1 MCIYDISLNLE
12 LEWIKGGNVKNVKK
26 YVANIV
32 VNVTFYF
39 VHQGMK
45 RYEIRVIFCITEV
58 N

>member
-1 MCIYDISLNLE
+1 MCIHDISLNLE

-45 RYEIRVIFCITEV
+45 RYEIRV
-58 N
+58 

>member
-1 MCIYDISLNLE
+1 MCIHDISLNLE

-39 VHQGMK
+39 VQQGMK